1 MLRVDSELIAV
12 LNNKRASS
20 CKVVTLNLVL
30 KLCFGLQ
37 HIYLSCVAIMECQIA
52 AGEFA
57 SRETRVEAPIVKQHV
72 HDTYEHVDKTQ
83 VEEVHE
89 LTQVVQI
96 VQPIKEEVRLKS
108 DQKVVNDGTE
118 VHEHGVSGLDSATEA
133 ELALRRQK
141 VVEAAKTEH
150 YESHEEV
157 SARPAVAVKE
167 LVHIIE
173 EVSRHGLNLLSIRHH
188 LRDRSDNVL
197 ASTCLRHIATGATSD

>member
-1 MLRVDSELIAV
+1 V
-12 LNNKRASS
+12 LPS
-20 CKVVTLNLVL
+20 
-30 KLCFGLQ
+30 FY
-37 HIYLSCVAIMECQIA
+37 HFQIT

-96 VQPIKEEVRLKS
+96 VQPIRQEVRLEG
-108 DQKVVNDGTE
+108 DQSIVDHGTE
-118 VHEHGVSGLDSATEA
+118 VHEHGASGLDSATET

-141 VVEAAKTEH
+141 VAYAAKTEH
-150 YESHEEV
+150 YESHQET

-173 EVSRHGLNLLSIRHH
+173 EVSHFDCCHDAMI
-188 LRDRSDNVL
+188 L
-197 ASTCLRHIATGATSD
+197 AACSRFG